1 MHTLTAFRRTSV
13 LVLAVLLGAG
23 CSAGGGDSSPTP
35 TSPGGTPSTPA
46 APAATA
52 GVNDARVK
60 ILATSLPF
68 PYNVITDG
76 VNVYWIDAET
86 GAVGSVSTS
95 SGATGTYIAGGGVA
109 AGFDLAQDATN
120 IYFTLNNFSLR
131 KVPKAGGAVT
141 ILTNASTGPSPSGVI
156 VVNGRVLFGN
166 YGSGNGASSNSG
178 PVTSSTVMSISTT
191 GTGLAPL
198 ALNSGVTTAGV
209 VLASNGTN
217 VYFGYNGS
225 VTGNFIRSVPVAGGN
240 ATGVVSGVGALTAI
254 VAPATGAG
262 AGSVYFA
269 ERAIGAT
276 SETLRR
282 ITGTTISV
290 LATINTQFALSIAA
304 DDSFIYYP
312 QNDAASGGSV
322 IAKQSLTTGVVTILA
337 GVNATNG
344 IPAGLAVDGTNV
356 YWAAVTGTSGRASIR
371 SVPKS

>member
-1 MHTLTAFRRTSV
+1 MHTLAAFRRTTV
-13 LVLAVLLGAG
+13 VVLAMLFGAG
-23 CSAGGGDSSPTP
+23 CSAGGGDSTRTP

-86 GAVGSVSTS
+86 GAIGSVSTS
-95 SGATGTYIAGGGVA
+95 SGATGVYLASGVA
-109 AGFDLAQDATN
+109 PGFDLAQDATN
-120 IYFTLNNFSLR
+120 IYFSLNNFSLR

-156 VVNGRVLFGN
+156 VDNGRVLFGN

-178 PVTSSTVMSISTT
+178 PVTSSTVMSINTN

-225 VTGNFIRSVPVAGGN
+225 VSGNFIRSVPLAGGN